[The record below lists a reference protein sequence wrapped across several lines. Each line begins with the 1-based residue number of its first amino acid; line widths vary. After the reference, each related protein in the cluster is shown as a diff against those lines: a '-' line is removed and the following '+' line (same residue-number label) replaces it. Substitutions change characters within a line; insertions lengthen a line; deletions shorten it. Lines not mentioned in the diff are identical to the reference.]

1 MLLARTLLFLA
12 LMIMEA
18 DAGCSRSRYGF
29 NLAIQGQSQC
39 NSTNDFI
46 TGFSRKDKTT
56 DDPLNLLDEVECC
69 TRNSTWTNY
78 THTLYADWSTMSK
91 TNTWS
96 TCPAGYFM
104 TGFYVSDAKATLLSN
119 ILEGRC
125 SRPADHPPSYG
136 QCYDHDISTCFDN
149 KGFCKCNDTYFVT
162 GIYRGSCDKLNCL
175 DKLRCCKAAAAPE
188 ELNDLA
194 KVKTRIMDTTM
205 SDIALF
211 ANYLGYSYCQGC
223 RAANVGEDFRRTA
236 DTWVAD
242 KSARCVGLM
251 SDKRLSMV
259 YGNWSFAIKD
269 IKFGTPVSQELTPEA
284 VDSGTIYNNDTTEV
298 TKTISRAETVVRS
311 VTHTTTSSWTNS
323 HELNVQVMY
332 TVGGFGA
339 TAGYSFNYETSTS
352 TTDENKK
359 EQSKTFTVSTSK
371 TLKPKS
377 AAKWSL
383 VMSKTRTSVA
393 YTATVIVKFSTELQG
408 FLRLENNFHSQYRGT
423 NNRPTVNYRFGD
435 SSIPFYT
442 ALKQQSEA
450 NLQPW
455 LWNDMIN
462 RYPTVKPVINDLL
475 NENRYV
481 FKITGRFDEVMG
493 KSADFRWDAVKLR
506 KRAAVADERNVI
518 RQNATHIAKA
528 LANDVPLV
536 KLEPPKVDV

>member
-1 MLLARTLLFLA
+1 MLSTRALLFLA
-12 LMIMEA
+12 LMIMKA
-18 DAGCSRSRYGF
+18 DAGCSRSDWRSSM
-29 NLAIQGQSQC
+29 ARQGHSQC
-39 NSTNDFI
+39 TSLNDFI
-46 TGFSRKDKTT
+46 TGLSRKDKTT

-69 TRNSTWTNY
+69 SRNSTWSND
-78 THTLYADWSTMSK
+78 THTLYADWATMDR

-104 TGFYVSDAKATLLSN
+104 TGLYRSDNKIGLLSN
-119 ILEGRC
+119 IDDGRC

-136 QCYDHDISTCFDN
+136 HCYDHDISKCFDN
-149 KGFCKCNDTYFVT
+149 KGLCKCNDTYFVT

-175 DKLRCCKAAAAPE
+175 DKLRCCKTATAPE
-188 ELNDLA
+188 ELNSLE

-205 SDIALF
+205 SNIASL

-223 RAANVGEDFRRTA
+223 RAANVGEDFRRSA
-236 DTWVAD
+236 DTWAAD
-242 KSARCVGLM
+242 KSARCEGLM

-259 YGNWSFAIKD
+259 YGNWSFALKD
-269 IKFGTPVSQELTPEA
+269 IKYGTPVTQELTPET
-284 VDSGTIYNNDTTEV
+284 VDSGTIYNNDPNEV
-298 TKTISRAETVVRS
+298 TKTIERAETVVRS

-323 HELNVQVMY
+323 HELGLQVMY
-332 TVGGFGA
+332 TIGGFGA
-339 TAGYSFNYETSTS
+339 SAGYSFKYETTTA
-352 TTDENKK
+352 TTDETKK

-371 TLKPKS
+371 TLKAKS

-383 VMSKTRTSVA
+383 IMSKTRTSVT

-423 NNRPTVNYRFGD
+423 NNRPTFNYRFGD
-435 SSIPFYT
+435 SSTPFYT
-442 ALKQQSEA
+442 ALKQQSET

-455 LWNDMIN
+455 LWNDMTN
-462 RYPTVKPVINDLL
+462 KYPNVKPVINALL

-493 KSADFRWDAVKLR
+493 KSVDFRWDAAKLR
-506 KRAAVADERNVI
+506 KRAAVADDRNVI
-518 RQNATHIAKA
+518 RQNATHIAKT

-536 KLEPPKVDV
+536 KLEPPKVDI